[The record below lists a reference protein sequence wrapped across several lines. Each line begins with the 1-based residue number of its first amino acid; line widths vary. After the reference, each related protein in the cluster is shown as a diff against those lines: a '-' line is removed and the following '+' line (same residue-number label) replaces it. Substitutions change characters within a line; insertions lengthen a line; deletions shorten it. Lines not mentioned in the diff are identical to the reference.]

1 MTDKK
6 NWIYGGVSV
15 TGFSH
20 EEENIPC
27 QDAHALTCN
36 KNNTFVGVV
45 CDGAGSALLS
55 HFGSKVFAEAVVDAL
70 TNYPE
75 DRIFPEEAYIRS
87 VIISAISSAQEKLL
101 LEYPEV
107 ELTTGENKSRRPFT
121 IRDFHSTL
129 VAAIANERG
138 GAFIHVGDGVGTAF
152 SSNNLM
158 ASVISKPE
166 NADYAKGGYANQT
179 YFVTESNWEEHLRIK
194 PFYQYC
200 DTILLMS
207 DGVSGMA
214 MSKGCNHLFEKFVSP
229 LLSFIRDNE
238 REDNEVAVK
247 NTLSK
252 EIVRRATGDDKTLVW
267 AMR

>member
-1 MTDKK
+1 
-6 NWIYGGVSV
+6 
-15 TGFSH
+15 
-20 EEENIPC
+20 
-27 QDAHALTCN
+27 
-36 KNNTFVGVV
+36 
-45 CDGAGSALLS
+45 
-55 HFGSKVFAEAVVDAL
+55 
-70 TNYPE
+70 
-75 DRIFPEEAYIRS
+75 
-87 VIISAISSAQEKLL
+87 
-101 LEYPEV
+101 
-107 ELTTGENKSRRPFT
+107 
-121 IRDFHSTL
+121 L

-152 SSNNLM
+152 SSNNLK
-158 ASVISKPE
+158 ASVVSKPE
-166 NADYAKGGYANQT
+166 NGEYVNQT
-179 YFVTESNWEEHLRIK
+179 YFVTEGNWEERLRIK

-214 MSKGCNHLFEKFVSP
+214 MSKGCNHLFDKFVSP

>member
-1 MTDKK
+1 M
-6 NWIYGGVSV
+6 
-15 TGFSH
+15 
-20 EEENIPC
+20 
-27 QDAHALTCN
+27 
-36 KNNTFVGVV
+36 FVGAV
-45 CDGAGSALLS
+45 CDGAGSARLS

-70 TNYPE
+70 INYSE

-107 ELTTGENKSRRPFT
+107 ELTTGENKSRRPST

-129 VAAIANERG
+129 VAVIANERG

-152 SSNNLM
+152 SSNNLK
-158 ASVISKPE
+158 ASVVSKPE
-166 NADYAKGGYANQT
+166 NGEYVNQT
-179 YFVTESNWEEHLRIK
+179 YFVTEGNWEERLRIK

-207 DGVSGMA
+207 DGVSPMA
-214 MSKGCNHLFEKFVSP
+214 MSKGGVLVEKFVSP

-238 REDNEVAVK
+238 REKSEIALQ

-252 EIVRRATGDDKTLVW
+252 ESVRRVTGDDKTLVW